1 MAKTL
6 DRSKPHGTVWGDDQ
20 GRSFE
25 QDGQFFTANG
35 ELWQPPPEPGD
46 DLPVAPPTKRKAAA
60 APAAEPAATGE
71 VDSELAAQM
80 GQR

>member
-6 DRSKPHGTVWGDDQ
+6 DRSKPHGIVWGDDQ
-20 GRSFE
+20 GRAYE
-25 QDGQFFTANG
+25 QDGVFFTATG
-35 ELWQPPPEPGD
+35 DLWQPPPEAGD
-46 DLPVAPPTKRKAAA
+46 DLPAAPTKRKAAA
-60 APAAEPAATGE
+60 APAAEPAAAGE